1 MRCESKFLNYY
12 PQPCQKPLNHQK
24 NADANL
30 RNAHHSSEIS
40 NQVPI
45 SCFTMGCANIR
56 PSGKKMCAGHF
67 ATGVRVSKRDCRS
80 SSPLFAAQRSHFFP
94 VGTVP
99 AEKFLEPI
107 DITLVK
113 IDKILSFTAAHLAR
127 IRRRTRFD
135 IV

>member
-1 MRCESKFLNYY
+1 MNIERQSGGGG
-12 PQPCQKPLNHQK
+12 
-24 NADANL
+24 
-30 RNAHHSSEIS
+30 EIRTHEA
-40 NQVPI
+40 
-45 SCFTMGCANIR
+45 FR
-56 PSGKKMCAGHF
+56 PSGFQDRRNQPLCHPSGEEMCAGHF
-67 ATGVRVSKRDCRS
+67 ATGARVSKRDCES

-113 IDKILSFTAAHLAR
+113 IDKILPFTASHLAR